1 MTDLK
6 NRMEVALAA
15 AQKAGELTLEY
26 FRQDVEV
33 ELKADSSPVTIADRS
48 SEALLIELLS
58 AEFPGD
64 AFLGEESGE
73 RPGDSGY
80 RWVLDPIDGTRSFV
94 QGVPLYGVLVG
105 LEDASGEAV
114 LGVINLPA
122 LGETLVAA
130 SGEGCYHNGT
140 IANGSKVS
148 VSEVADLESACV
160 VYTGAETFCM
170 SGTLGVHTALSD
182 RVKILRSWGD
192 CYGHFLVAIGQAEVM
207 LDPVLSRWDIV
218 PIKPIVEEAGGV
230 FTDWQGNPGI
240 DGSSGVSTN
249 SAIAAEIRSII
260 SAVGTDSAGQPS

>member
-1 MTDLK
+1 MTELK

-140 IANGSKVS
+140 IANGSKVN

-260 SAVGTDSAGQPS
+260 SAVGTDIPGQPS

>member
-94 QGVPLYGVLVG
+94 QGVPLSWSIIWKNGVSSIPTPRSIARDRKKLVTREPMVATPSEPRLIMLG
-105 LEDASGEAV
+105 SVAISFSAGRRPSGMLLLFRNSQLISLSA
-114 LGVINLPA
+114 PA
-122 LGETLVAA
+122 GM
-130 SGEGCYHNGT
+130 S
-140 IANGSKVS
+140 SS
-148 VSEVADLESACV
+148 R
-160 VYTGAETFCM
+160 TGACRNRLTTRAARLPPDP
-170 SGTLGVHTALSD
+170 SRG
-182 RVKILRSWGD
+182 
-192 CYGHFLVAIGQAEVM
+192 GQCN
-207 LDPVLSRWDIV
+207 
-218 PIKPIVEEAGGV
+218 
-230 FTDWQGNPGI
+230 DW
-240 DGSSGVSTN
+240 
-249 SAIAAEIRSII
+249 
-260 SAVGTDSAGQPS
+260 

>member
-6 NRMEVALAA
+6 KRMEVALAA
-15 AQKAGELTLEY
+15 AKKAGELTLEY
-26 FRQDVEV
+26 FQKGIEV
-33 ELKADSSPVTIADRS
+33 EFKADSSPVTEADRN
-48 SEALLIELLS
+48 SEALLIELLEG
-58 AEFPGD
+58 EFPTD

-105 LEDASGEAV
+105 LEDPDGQAV

-130 SGEGCYHNGT
+130 AGEGCYHNGSS
-140 IANGSKVS
+140 ANGARAS
-148 VSEVADLESACV
+148 VSGVSDLAAAGV
-160 VYTGAETFCM
+160 VYTGFETFRM
-170 SGTLGVHTALSD
+170 SGTLGVHSLLGD
-182 RVKILRSWGD
+182 RVKVLRSWGD
-192 CYGHFLVAIGQAEVM
+192 CYGHLLVATGRAEAM

-218 PIKPIVEEAGGV
+218 PLKPIVEEAGGV

-240 DGSSGVSTN
+240 DGSSGISTN
-249 SAIAAEIRSII
+249 AALADEIRSII
-260 SAVGTDSAGQPS
+260 SAAGTESVDSPN

>member
-1 MTDLK
+1 M
-6 NRMEVALAA
+6 
-15 AQKAGELTLEY
+15 
-26 FRQDVEV
+26 
-33 ELKADSSPVTIADRS
+33 
-48 SEALLIELLS
+48 
-58 AEFPGD
+58 
-64 AFLGEESGE
+64 
-73 RPGDSGY
+73 
-80 RWVLDPIDGTRSFV
+80 
-94 QGVPLYGVLVG
+94 
-105 LEDASGEAV
+105 

-122 LGETLVAA
+122 LGETLVAGA
-130 SGEGCYHNGT
+130 GEGCYHNGAN
-140 IANGSKVS
+140 ANGTRVR

-160 VYTGAETFCM
+160 TYTGAETFCM

-249 SAIAAEIRSII
+249 RVIAAEIRALI
-260 SAVGTDSAGQPS
+260 SSLGTEKPGKPS

>member
-1 MTDLK
+1 MIDLK
-6 NRMEVALAA
+6 KRMEVALEAA
-15 AQKAGELTLEY
+15 KKAGELTLEY
-26 FRQDVEV
+26 FRQDLEV
-33 ELKADSSPVTIADRS
+33 ELKADSSPVTIADRR

-73 RPGDSGY
+73 RPGESGY

-105 LEDASGEAV
+105 LEDAAGEAI

-130 SGEGCYHNGT
+130 AGEGCYR
-140 IANGSKVS
+140 NGSLTDGNRVS
-148 VSEVADLESACV
+148 VSEVSDLASACV

-182 RVKILRSWGD
+182 RVKVLRSWGD
-192 CYGHFLVAIGQAEVM
+192 CYGHFLVATGQAEAM

-218 PIKPIVEEAGGV
+218 PLKPIVEEAGGV

-249 SAIAAEIRSII
+249 SAIAREIRAII
-260 SAVGTDSAGQPS
+260 SAVGADSPDKPN